1 MKKKKLKKI
10 LKKSL
15 IEFKNKV
22 DRKKERLKYAVEPV
36 SNNYFNDYMFS
47 DSPEENK
54 SHIRNMIF
62 RLLTLRDQLSI
73 NITDDRISISSDYGL
88 KPYKSNISYQ
98 SPEDYF
104 HLDIINKTGY
114 LLNFKDKRVAFRDI
128 SLYNDIVDKIKKIF
142 EDLNNKNFEE
152 LYNEIMVE
160 SGLARESNLDDLLK
174 D

>member
-1 MKKKKLKKI
+1 MRKKELKKI

-22 DRKKERLKYAVEPV
+22 DRKEKLKYTIEPV
-36 SNNYFNDYMFS
+36 NNQFNDYMFS

-54 SHIRNMIF
+54 SNIRNMIF

-88 KPYKSNISYQ
+88 KPYKSSISYQ

-114 LLNFKDKRVAFRDI
+114 LLNFKDKRVAFRDT